1 MLSVLRG
8 SLCDEFLVQGIYYTV
23 CLRWYIQRLGD
34 KEQKWIQGNVEMQCL
49 PNTSFN

>member
-1 MLSVLRG
+1 MLSVLRC